1 MNFHTSDK
9 YNREQ
14 IKIIFEDFVAKKAF
28 RLISFFSR
36 AIEIQENLD
45 VSGYRCIVK
54 CSSVARGS
62 AGSSTYEQQPV
73 EKKISHSPKGCA
85 SVCYKMA
92 GEWVPVDGTSLA
104 KKHEGFTFNPWCLWV
119 SDISFLR
126 NEDME
131 DTDERESDVFIR

>member
-1 MNFHTSDK
+1 MLPHIFPNQSHNLNVLIFFFKKKLCGKSKIPKHNLKKNEKLNFHTSDK

-92 GEWVPVDGTSLA
+92 GE
-104 KKHEGFTFNPWCLWV
+104 
-119 SDISFLR
+119 
-126 NEDME
+126 
-131 DTDERESDVFIR
+131 